1 MLQLKTLVH
10 IREYPILNGVVQ
22 STAVADG
29 ITRAEGAS
37 LMTFNDKS
45 LSLVSDEDS
54 LREVIKR
61 DLVSSGVI
69 LGSEPLQVVPPMIER
84 PVRVILSINSG
95 KCALPLSES
104 LMLIYLVYCCRILHT
119 LRLSG
124 IIPKQKEES
133 DQIIFDSW
141 MDGDSPLYSIRD
153 LRTARA
159 SDTWLY
165 DALFPLSFIFYVLFH
180 GLCFACSVARS
191 LIMRVPVLSSL
202 MSIHTSRIVEEP
214 FLSLVEKEATPL
226 LEPLIASWTIV
237 GISLFMAASVVYS
250 CLVLASGS
258 MLLPHAMCIL
268 YCAFKMRDTMRFFI
282 VDKGVAGLDPVE
294 SSLTIKKRILSFPA
308 VWIMTAVVTIF
319 FPFVH
324 LTRIMKKK

>member
-95 KCALPLSES
+95 SCGLPLSES

-141 MDGDSPLYSIRD
+141 MDGDL
-153 LRTARA
+153 
-159 SDTWLY
+159 
-165 DALFPLSFIFYVLFH
+165 
-180 GLCFACSVARS
+180 S
-191 LIMRVPVLSSL
+191 LIH
-202 MSIHTSRIVEEP
+202 I
-214 FLSLVEKEATPL
+214 
-226 LEPLIASWTIV
+226 
-237 GISLFMAASVVYS
+237 
-250 CLVLASGS
+250 
-258 MLLPHAMCIL
+258 
-268 YCAFKMRDTMRFFI
+268 
-282 VDKGVAGLDPVE
+282 
-294 SSLTIKKRILSFPA
+294 
-308 VWIMTAVVTIF
+308 
-319 FPFVH
+319 
-324 LTRIMKKK
+324 